1 MKWSKDVESFAQ
13 GGWSEAGLF
22 IAAAAALLGAGAHLQ
37 DPGGPRT
44 WLCGELP
51 RNRNRARAG
60 SR

>member
-51 RNRNRARAG
+51 RNRNRA
-60 SR
+60 